1 MLAFTCYF
9 LKFESENYDWKYTN
23 YKEFSVNNV
32 DNSIIDI
39 NILENKI
46 NTKNIKISFQM
57 KENIGVKYGMFQKP
71 TKKLMQIQIIENR

>member
-1 MLAFTCYF
+1 MKVICVIRITVVHSTSNPVGPVRFRYDAQILW
-9 LKFESENYDWKYTN
+9 LKIYD

-39 NILENKI
+39 NVFEIKI

-57 KENIGVKYGMFQKP
+57 KENIGV
-71 TKKLMQIQIIENR
+71 